1 MAAASSWT
9 AVYRGEHVVP
19 AEASRS
25 GSTDSH
31 NGPRGRGSTSTTLA
45 RCVHVAPAPSPPPS
59 IPLVHLQ
66 SPLPLC
72 LPDDVVARLVYSRS
86 RPFLL
91 RFEHT
96 VFRSFMRAF
105 LRFSFREFSLALLL
119 LMLSYTNVDM
129 LALRDIIVTTR
140 VCRAKKGI
148 ERERNREQERERER
162 KREREKEERWFSYSS
177 AATSRRLC
185 TLSGSS
191 TQYRRG
197 HQDLFIETFRVGCLL
212 IRPGKIH
219 LHARIIVPP
228 GGRYTERHAGAVE
241 GAFGAREF
249 DFFFARCIEFS
260 KGKYHEY

>member
-1 MAAASSWT
+1 MCYLVDLLLTCSGPQVAAASSWT

-19 AEASRS
+19 AEASRF

-96 VFRSFMRAF
+96 VFVLLLRTF
-105 LRFSFREFSLALLL
+105 LRFFLSRVLVAFFFFLF

-129 LALRDIIVTTR
+129 LALRDIIVTTPCVAR
-140 VCRAKKGI
+140 
-148 ERERNREQERERER
+148 R
-162 KREREKEERWFSYSS
+162 KE
-177 AATSRRLC
+177 
-185 TLSGSS
+185 
-191 TQYRRG
+191 
-197 HQDLFIETFRVGCLL
+197 
-212 IRPGKIH
+212 
-219 LHARIIVPP
+219 
-228 GGRYTERHAGAVE
+228 
-241 GAFGAREF
+241 
-249 DFFFARCIEFS
+249 
-260 KGKYHEY
+260 

>member
-72 LPDDVVARLVYSRS
+72 FLPDDVVARLVYSRS

-129 LALRDIIVTTR
+129 LALRDIIVTTPCVAR
-140 VCRAKKGI
+140 
-148 ERERNREQERERER
+148 R
-162 KREREKEERWFSYSS
+162 KE
-177 AATSRRLC
+177 
-185 TLSGSS
+185 
-191 TQYRRG
+191 
-197 HQDLFIETFRVGCLL
+197 
-212 IRPGKIH
+212 
-219 LHARIIVPP
+219 
-228 GGRYTERHAGAVE
+228 
-241 GAFGAREF
+241 
-249 DFFFARCIEFS
+249 
-260 KGKYHEY
+260 